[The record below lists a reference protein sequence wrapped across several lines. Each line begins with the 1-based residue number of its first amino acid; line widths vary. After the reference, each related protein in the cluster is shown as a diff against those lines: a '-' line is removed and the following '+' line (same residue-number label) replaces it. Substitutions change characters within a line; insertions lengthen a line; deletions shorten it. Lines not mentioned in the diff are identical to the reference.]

1 MMVPI
6 QDLFKTPPF
15 FSLSG
20 GEEFQEEIQLCR
32 DLWIP
37 LLGSEVDKPSKDFIK
52 TSNVVES
59 NIQNTKAPRIDDPI
73 V

>member
-1 MMVPI
+1 MPI
-6 QDLFKTPPF
+6 QDLFKTPPL

-37 LLGSEVDKPSKDFIK
+37 LLGFEVDKPSKDFIK

-59 NIQNTKAPRIDDPI
+59 NIQNTKTPRTDDPI
-73 V
+73 I